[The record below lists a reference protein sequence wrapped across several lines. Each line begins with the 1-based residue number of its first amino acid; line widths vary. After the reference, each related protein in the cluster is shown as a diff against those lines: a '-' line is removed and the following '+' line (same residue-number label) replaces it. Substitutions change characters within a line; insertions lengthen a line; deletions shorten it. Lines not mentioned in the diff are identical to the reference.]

1 LHKCVRCD
9 RAAIIIQEIN
19 DGCPCGSKVFVF
31 IRDDSTASPLE
42 KEAENEKSNQVSVE
56 SPKLEFSLDANG
68 KKDAVDAS
76 QEGANGKA
84 APPPEANAPQS
95 IEPAASSP
103 SAEPNG
109 NGKAPSS
116 YFARM
121 TFTTE
126 DVENIKIVTEG
137 VFAVDVNAL
146 SKNPVVLKD
155 EEGIYYVR
163 LPFEQKKK

>member
-1 LHKCVRCD
+1 MHKCVRCD
-9 RAAIIIQEIN
+9 RTATTIEEIH
-19 DGCPCGSKVFVF
+19 DGCPCGSKAFVF
-31 IRDDSTASPLE
+31 IRDSDPLSTDAQSGGSGE
-42 KEAENEKSNQVSVE
+42 KKAEANVSVLTPPQQDGNAAPAGSSGQAQPE
-56 SPKLEFSLDANG
+56 KMN
-68 KKDAVDAS
+68 
-76 QEGANGKA
+76 EGAT
-84 APPPEANAPQS
+84 
-95 IEPAASSP
+95 
-103 SAEPNG
+103 

-155 EEGIYYVR
+155 EEGIYYVK
-163 LPFEQKKK
+163 LPFEQNGKKLSEKKK

>member
-1 LHKCVRCD
+1 MHKCVRCE
-9 RAAIIIQEIN
+9 RAATTIEEIN
-19 DGCPCGSKVFVF
+19 SGCPCGSKVFVYLREGAEAVDPLSVEQPK
-31 IRDDSTASPLE
+31 IKPAQAKQNGEAAAKNPPQASPQL
-42 KEAENEKSNQVSVE
+42 AEQPPISNE
-56 SPKLEFSLDANG
+56 
-68 KKDAVDAS
+68 
-76 QEGANGKA
+76 
-84 APPPEANAPQS
+84 
-95 IEPAASSP
+95 
-103 SAEPNG
+103 G

-126 DVENIKIVTEG
+126 DVENIKIVSEG

-163 LPFEQKKK
+163 LPFEQKVKAIPNNEKR